1 MEACISALNRLKSWD
16 ESFVDFSVVKKA
28 NAKPKVVIQRML
40 VPNPA
45 QPQVGIRNNCAS
57 ETTETSVEYF

>member
-16 ESFVDFSVVKKA
+16 ESFVDFSAVKKA
-28 NAKPKVVIQRML
+28 KAKPKVVIQSVL

-45 QPQVGIRNNCAS
+45 QPQVGIRNCAS